1 MNNRLL
7 FIDTETGGL
16 DPQKHSLLT
25 IGVVV
30 WDEKLGE
37 LYSDEYAVYSDTYTI
52 TKSAL
57 RINHFNEELHREKA
71 ISSKEIVR
79 KFHEIKLNYFQEY
92 NVIPLAG
99 HNTTFDIQFLKQ
111 LFISCGRS
119 FEKLFSHR
127 VVDTYSIIKYLSDCH
142 IIPHA
147 VNSSAKAFEYFNI
160 TVDGRHTALGDAR
173 ATMQLY
179 YKVIQLLTSNAIR

>member
-16 DPQKHSLLT
+16 DPQKHTLLT

-37 LYSDEYAVYSDTYTI
+37 IHSDEFAVYSDTYTI

-57 RINHFNEELHREKA
+57 RINHFNEEQHREKA
-71 ISSKEIVR
+71 ISPKEIVR
-79 KFHEIKLNYFQEY
+79 KFHEIKSNYFQEH

-99 HNTTFDIQFLKQ
+99 HNTFFDVQFLKQ

-127 VVDTYSIIKYLSDCH
+127 VVDTYSMIKYLSDCH
-142 IIPHA
+142 IIPHT

-160 TVDGRHTALGDAR
+160 TVAGRHTALGDAR

-179 YKVIQLLTSNAIR
+179 YKGILLLKNNVIR

>member
-25 IGVVV
+25 IGIVV
-30 WDEKLGE
+30 WDKKLGE
-37 LYSDEYAVYSDTYTI
+37 LFSDEYAVYSDKYI
-52 TKSAL
+52 VTKSAL
-57 RINHFNEELHREKA
+57 RINHFNEEDHRRKA
-71 ISSKEIVR
+71 IAPKEIVC
-79 KFHEIKLNYFQEY
+79 KFHEIKENYFQEFST
-92 NVIPLAG
+92 IPLAG

-111 LFISCGRS
+111 LFVACGRS

-127 VVDTYSIIKYLSDCH
+127 IVDTYSVIKFLVDCGY
-142 IIPHA
+142 IPNTI
-147 VNSSAKAFEYFNI
+147 NSSAKAFEYFRISVN
-160 TVDGRHTALGDAR
+160 GRHTAIGDAR

-179 YKVIQLLTSNAIR
+179 SETIRLLNNHIQE

>member
-7 FIDTETGGL
+7 FVDTETGGL

-30 WDEKLGE
+30 WDKNQGE
-37 LYSDEYAVYSDTYTI
+37 LFSDEYAVNSDEFVI

-57 RINHFNEELHREKA
+57 RINHFNEEKHRESA
-71 ISSKEIVR
+71 ISPKEIVY
-79 KFHEIKLNYFQEY
+79 KFHEIKTNYFQDV
-92 NVIPLAG
+92 NMISLAG
-99 HNTTFDIQFLKQ
+99 HNTAFDIQFLKH
-111 LFISCGRS
+111 LFASCGRS

-127 VVDTYSIIKYLSDCH
+127 VVDTYSIIKYLADCGC
-142 IIPHA
+142 IPDYIC
-147 VNSSAKAFEYFNI
+147 SSAKAFEYFGI
-160 TVDGRHTALGDAR
+160 TVDGRHTAIGDAR

-179 YKVIQLLTSNAIR
+179 SKAIHFLKNI

>member
-30 WDEKLGE
+30 WDKSLGE
-37 LYSDEYAVYSDTYTI
+37 LFSAEYAVKADEFVV

-57 RINHFNEELHREKA
+57 RINHFNEEKHKEMA
-71 ISSKEIVR
+71 ISPVEIVC
-79 KFHEIKLNYFQEY
+79 KFHEIKTKYFQEV
-92 NVIPLAG
+92 NTIPLAG
-99 HNTTFDIQFLKQ
+99 HNTAFDIQFLKH

-127 VVDTYSIIKYLSDCH
+127 VVDTYSIMKYLVDCGCIPDH
-142 IIPHA
+142 IS
-147 VNSSAKAFEYFNI
+147 SSAKAFEYFGI
-160 TVDGRHTALGDAR
+160 TVDGRHTAIGDAR

-179 YKVIQLLTSNAIR
+179 SKAIHFLKNI

>member
-30 WDEKLGE
+30 WDEDQGE
-37 LYSDEYAVYSDTYTI
+37 LFSDEYAVSWEQYVI
-52 TKSAL
+52 TKTAL
-57 RINHFNEELHREKA
+57 RINHFNEDEHRKKA
-71 ISSKEIVR
+71 ILPKEVVS
-79 KFHEIKLNYFQEY
+79 KFHELKMTYFQEY
-92 NVIPLAG
+92 NAIPLAG
-99 HNTTFDIQFLKQ
+99 HNTTFDIQFLKH
-111 LFISCGRS
+111 LFVACGRS

-127 VVDTYSIIKYLSDCH
+127 VVDTYSVVKYLVDCQF
-142 IIPHA
+142 IPHR

-160 TVDGRHTALGDAR
+160 TVDGRHTAIGDAR

-179 YKVIQLLTSNAIR
+179 SKAIQLLKSNVIK

>member
-25 IGVVV
+25 IGIVV
-30 WDEKLGE
+30 WDKIQGE
-37 LYSDEYAVYSDTYTI
+37 LFSDEYAINWEQYIV
-52 TKSAL
+52 TKTAL
-57 RINHFNEELHREKA
+57 RINHFDENEHRKNA
-71 ISSKEIVR
+71 IPPKEIVS
-79 KFHEIKLNYFQEY
+79 KLYELKTTYFQDY
-92 NVIPLAG
+92 SAIPLAG
-99 HNTTFDIQFLKQ
+99 HNTTFDIQFLKH
-111 LFISCGRS
+111 LFVVCNRS

-127 VVDTYSIIKYLSDCH
+127 IVDTYSIIKFLVDCH
-142 IIPHA
+142 CIPSK

-160 TVDGRHTALGDAR
+160 TVDGRHTAIGDAR

-179 YKVIQLLTSNAIR
+179 SKAIQLVKNKVK